1 MATSVATSVVTPSAN
16 LPLLIDAFPYN
27 GEEVVAFRLAL
38 LDAHVDHF
46 IITEARETFTGLKK
60 PALYFEQHAEVFAPY
75 RHKIS
80 FLAIDSFPP
89 VDAAWKAAH
98 PTPQGNEHVWWNEA
112 VQRNRCQAEA
122 FRLAAGA
129 PFVLISADVDEIP
142 DPRLLADKAAL
153 HAASNGPLF
162 LDMAFHYYNFNWR
175 KPERWQR
182 AFFIRDSA
190 LAEVNLDD
198 VRRHPAGG
206 RVVLNAG
213 WHLSYFT
220 SVEAIARKIESF
232 SHSEFNLPQ
241 FKQAAHIQRCMKEG
255 IDLFGRQH
263 EELVPTP
270 ADAALPPGWAA
281 LQAQLER
288 LQGNTMAIDSDKQY
302 WHRYTPAYDALFAKM
317 AAPKLIIEFG
327 VFHGG
332 SIRWMLERFPAAQII
347 GVDILPVQPDWPLSQ
362 RVRYVQLD
370 QGNPEA
376 IAALLQPLAGQI
388 DLILEDG
395 SHDPLHQL
403 SCLLQGMAALKAGGT
418 YILEDIH
425 TSLPEHP
432 AFRARVPGSGRAAAS
447 LHLLLA
453 AEHQI
458 VTAQPLARAALQ
470 GLADAVKA
478 PLADVLPV
486 FERASSVDV
495 VRRGLLPLQCW
506 RCRTGAF
513 DFVRL
518 QCLCGEAL
526 YAPTDSMTAIVR
538 LK

>member
-1 MATSVATSVVTPSAN
+1 MMGMK
-16 LPLLIDAFPYN
+16 PLLIDAFPYN
-27 GEEVVAFRLAL
+27 GEEVAAFRLAL
-38 LDAHVDHF
+38 LDPVVDHF

-60 PALYFEQHAEVFAPY
+60 PALYFEQHAEVFAKY

-80 FLAIDSFPP
+80 FLAIDHFPP

-98 PTPQGNEHVWWNEA
+98 ATAQGNEHVWWNEA
-112 VQRNRCQAEA
+112 YQRNHCQAEA
-122 FRLAAGA
+122 FRLALGA

-142 DPRLLADKAAL
+142 DPALLADRQAL

-182 AFFIRDSA
+182 AFAIRDSA
-190 LAEVNLDD
+190 LAEVQLDE
-198 VRRHPAGG
+198 VRRHPAGA

-220 SVEAIARKIESF
+220 SVEAIARKVESF

-241 FKQAAHIQRCMKEG
+241 FKQTAHIQRCLKEG
-255 IDLFGRQH
+255 VDLFGRTH
-263 EELVPTP
+263 EELVATP
-270 ADAALPPGWAA
+270 ADAPKPAGWAT

-288 LQGNTMAIDSDKQY
+288 IQGGPPETTQETPMESDKHY
-302 WHRYTPAYDALFAKM
+302 WHRYTKAYDALFTQI

-332 SIRWMLERFPAAQII
+332 SVRWMLERFPAAQII
-347 GVDILPVQPDWPLSQ
+347 GVDILPVQPDWPLHE

-376 IAALLQPLAGQI
+376 IAALLQPLVGQV

-403 SCLLQGMAALKAGGT
+403 SCLLQGLRALKAGGT

-432 AFRARVPGSGRAAAS
+432 AFRAKVPASGRTAAS

-453 AEHQI
+453 AEHQ
-458 VTAQPLARAALQ
+458 LATGQALDGAALQ
-470 GLADAVKA
+470 GLADAVAA
-478 PLADVLPV
+478 PLADITPL
-486 FERASSVDV
+486 FDRASSVDV

-506 RCRTGAF
+506 RCRSSVF
-513 DFVRL
+513 DPVRL
-518 QCLCGEAL
+518 QCRCGEAL
-526 YAPTDSMTAIVR
+526 YALTDSMTAIVR

>member
-1 MATSVATSVVTPSAN
+1 MMVCT
-16 LPLLIDAFPYN
+16 PLLIDAFPYN
-27 GEEVVAFRLAL
+27 GEEVAAFRLAL
-38 LDAHVDHF
+38 LDPFVDHF

-60 PALYFEQHAEVFAPY
+60 PALYFEQHAEVFAKY

-80 FLAIDSFPP
+80 FLAIDHFPP

-98 PTPQGNEHVWWNEA
+98 PTPQRNEQVWWNEA
-112 VQRNRCQAEA
+112 CQRNHCQAEA
-122 FRLAAGA
+122 FRLAQGV

-142 DPRLLADKAAL
+142 DPQLLADKQAL
-153 HAASNGPLF
+153 YAASNGPLF

-182 AFFIRDSA
+182 AFVIRDSA
-190 LAEVNLDD
+190 LAEVQLDE
-198 VRRHPAGG
+198 VRRHPAGA

-220 SVEAIARKIESF
+220 SVEAITRKVESF

-241 FKQAAHIQRCMKEG
+241 FKQAAHIRRCLKEG
-255 IDLFGRQH
+255 VDLFGRTH
-263 EELVPTP
+263 EELVATP
-270 ADAALPPGWAA
+270 ADALRPAGWAT
-281 LQAQLER
+281 LQSQLER
-288 LQGNTMAIDSDKQY
+288 LQGGAQGGTTPQETTIESDKHY
-302 WHRYTPAYDALFAKM
+302 WHRYTTAYDALFAQI

-332 SIRWMLERFPAAQII
+332 SVRWMLERFPGAQII
-347 GVDILPVQPDWPLSQ
+347 GVDILPVQPDWPLHE

-370 QGNPEA
+370 QGKPEA
-376 IAALLQPLAGQI
+376 ITALLQPLAGQV

-403 SCLLQGMAALKAGGT
+403 SCLLQGMRALKAGGS

-432 AFRARVPGSGRAAAS
+432 AFRARVLASGRTAAS

-453 AEHQI
+453 AEHQL
-458 VTAQPLARAALQ
+458 VTGQALGDETLQSLAAAV
-470 GLADAVKA
+470 AA
-478 PLADVLPV
+478 PLADITPL
-486 FERASSVDV
+486 FERAMSVDV

-506 RCRTGAF
+506 RCRSSVF
-513 DFVRL
+513 DPVRL
-518 QCLCGEAL
+518 QCRCGEAL
-526 YAPTDSMTAIVR
+526 YAATDSMTAIVR